1 MDSENQIICHN
12 VKSALLRA
20 GYQQGAASLE
30 GRIPLVPRA
39 IDSFSIS
46 GTDEER
52 STHNILKAF
61 TVSQVAGA
69 KCMQIREMMPLLRSS
84 KSLNS

>member
-1 MDSENQIICHN
+1 M
-12 VKSALLRA
+12 KSALLRA

-39 IDSFSIS
+39 IESFSIS
-46 GTDEER
+46 GADEEH
-52 STHNILKAF
+52 STDNIIKAF

-69 KCMQIREMMPLLRSS
+69 KCMQIREMKPLLRSS

>member
-20 GYQQGAASLE
+20 GYQEGAASLE
-30 GRIPLVPRA
+30 GKIPLVPRA
-39 IDSFSIS
+39 IESFSIS
-46 GTDEER
+46 AVDEEHC
-52 STHNILKAF
+52 THNIIKAF
-61 TVSQVAGA
+61 IVSQVAPE
-69 KCMQIREMMPLLRSS
+69 KCMQIREMRPLLRSS

>member
-20 GYQQGAASLE
+20 GYQEGAASLE
-30 GRIPLVPRA
+30 GKIPLVPRA
-39 IDSFSIS
+39 IESFSIS
-46 GTDEER
+46 AVDEEH
-52 STHNILKAF
+52 STHNIIKAF
-61 TVSQVAGA
+61 TVSQVAPE
-69 KCMQIREMMPLLRSS
+69 KCMQIREMRPLLRSS